1 MICTELKECMEKT
14 QHVFP
19 KEKKTG
25 KKGKRAAGVK
35 KKEAD
40 LYQQPLCQPP
50 CKSSE
55 RQKGCIEFLDC
66 RPKVTCQEKGKS
78 YTLDQG
84 QENPRHEVMLLHID
98 GGVITNPEAST
109 MNKCDYAILVREGA
123 SQTDK
128 KMTAFLI
135 ELKGKQV
142 DHALK
147 QLKATLYQAELAPLW
162 ESSAR
167 VFGRIV
173 CKASVP
179 RIQRTDAYL
188 AMDEEFRK
196 RGGNLKMQEVVFE
209 EEYRNV

>member
-25 KKGKRAAGVK
+25 K
-35 KKEAD
+35 
-40 LYQQPLCQPP
+40 
-50 CKSSE
+50 
-55 RQKGCIEFLDC
+55 
-66 RPKVTCQEKGKS
+66 
-78 YTLDQG
+78 
-84 QENPRHEVMLLHID
+84 
-98 GGVITNPEAST
+98 
-109 MNKCDYAILVREGA
+109 
-123 SQTDK
+123 
-128 KMTAFLI
+128 
-135 ELKGKQV
+135 KGKQV

-188 AMDEEFRK
+188 AMEEEFRK
-196 RGGNLKMQEVVFE
+196 RGGSLKMQEVVFE